1 MKKISSFLAIFA
13 LLAISANATTTIQF
27 SQTSIG
33 NLTGLSDHFG
43 TVGVNGMQW
52 GMIYDT
58 GGDGF
63 GGLTFD
69 STGYLSNATGSA
81 GYSVFSN
88 TSSGFLTGNTS
99 ALNDYFYVP
108 GAVPTT
114 QNRPLI
120 SGVDPGG
127 DGGVLS
133 LTGTW
138 NGTDVTRPSGP
149 SGPITTGDRFAIV
162 WFESTP
168 TAGSYYGLYSPSFFL
183 TQASGG
189 TMPLASNFTFG
200 NTADP
205 IQAASQQF
213 SGAAPVPE
221 PSRMMLLGFGLIG
234 LFFRRRR

>member
-1 MKKISSFLAIFA
+1 MKRFSSILATIVV
-13 LLAISANATTTIQF
+13 LAVSANATTTIQF
-27 SQTSIG
+27 SQTGIG
-33 NLTGLSDHFG
+33 NLTGLSNHLG
-43 TVGVNGMQW
+43 AAGVNGMQW

-88 TSSGFLTGNTS
+88 TSSGFLTGNAS

-108 GAVPTT
+108 GVVPTT
-114 QNRPLI
+114 QNRTAI
-120 SGVDPGG
+120 SGTDPGG
-127 DGGVLS
+127 DGGVIS

-138 NGTDVTRPSGP
+138 NGTDGARPAG
-149 SGPITTGDRFAIV
+149 IATGNRFAIV

-168 TAGSYYGLYSPSFFL
+168 TTGSYYGLYSPSFFL

-213 SGAAPVPE
+213 PGAAPVPE